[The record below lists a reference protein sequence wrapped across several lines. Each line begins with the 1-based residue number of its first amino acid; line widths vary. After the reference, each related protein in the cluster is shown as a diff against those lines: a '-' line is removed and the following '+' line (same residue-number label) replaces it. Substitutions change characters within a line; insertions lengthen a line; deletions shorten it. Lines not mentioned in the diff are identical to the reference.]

1 MRSEVMADCIIAD
14 LPVGVDAAKRL
25 GIVVQASYQ
34 LDEEVEVLQ
43 QLCQLEIVNER
54 VWRRLM
60 LESLARVRAINEVSM
75 ACVDESR
82 ATSQELEA
90 RLRVLAM

>member
-1 MRSEVMADCIIAD
+1 MAECIIAD
-14 LPVGVDAAKRL
+14 LPVGVDAAERL
-25 GIVVQASYQ
+25 GVVVQASYQ
-34 LDEEVEVLQ
+34 LDDEVEVLQ
-43 QLCQLEIVNER
+43 QLCQLQNVNER

-60 LESLARVRAINEVSM
+60 LQSLGRVRAINEVSM

>member
-1 MRSEVMADCIIAD
+1 MADCIIAD
-14 LPVGVDAAKRL
+14 LPVGVDAAERL
-25 GIVVQASYQ
+25 GVVVQASYQ
-34 LDEEVEVLQ
+34 LDDEVEVLQ
-43 QLCQLEIVNER
+43 QLCQLQNVNER

-60 LESLARVRAINEVSM
+60 LQSLGRVRAINEVSM
-75 ACVDESR
+75 ACGDESR